1 MAGIANLR
9 LAAPRRSSI
18 HIPIVTRLAATSL
31 AVKKG
36 SAGRRC
42 KATRY
47 APTVLVIISVI
58 ILVIIMS
65 MAASLA
71 DAIAKANAAA

>member
-47 APTVLVIISVI
+47 APTVLVII
-58 ILVIIMS
+58 LVIIMS